1 MGWTLC
7 INELERYDWSGYS
20 IVVHSAHN
28 EIENQ
33 NNTGLQYAE
42 ARYNYLLGYARGKQG
57 VEHIV
62 CRVIVVIP
70 AYNEERTVGHVIRSV
85 RRNVH
90 IGMNRLI
97 LVVDDGSTDN
107 TVKAAIDAGVDI
119 VVNHASNA
127 GVCGAYETA
136 CHMSLEYGADIIC
149 SIDADGQFN
158 PSEIDR
164 LLEPIAQDEADVVI
178 GSRFLREDS
187 LTCVPTLNM
196 ITNCMIARVVSF
208 LMGARLHD
216 VESGFRAISKEAA
229 ESLELIGVGSFS
241 HDMLL
246 DLSSKGF
253 RIKEVPVS
261 VTYYRDRTSRVVKRL
276 LTYGLKSAISI
287 AVKVLTLKGILKHTH
302 KANVTAKVVHESVRA
317 VRSKEVQRLARII
330 HHE

>member
-1 MGWTLC
+1 M
-7 INELERYDWSGYS
+7 DDF
-20 IVVHSAHN
+20 
-28 EIENQ
+28 
-33 NNTGLQYAE
+33 
-42 ARYNYLLGYARGKQG
+42 
-57 VEHIV
+57 V

-70 AYNEERTVGHVIRSV
+70 AYNEERTVGHIIRRI
-85 RRNVH
+85 RRSVH

-107 TVKAAIDAGVDI
+107 TTKAAIDAGVD
-119 VVNHASNA
+119 VVVSHVYNA
-127 GVCGAYETA
+127 GVCCAYETA
-136 CHMSLEYGADIIC
+136 LQMSLEYGADIIC

-164 LLEPIAQDEADVVI
+164 LLEPIVQDEADVVI

-187 LTCVPTLNM
+187 LTSVPVLNR
-196 ITNCMIARVVSF
+196 ITNCMIARLVSF
-208 LMGARLHD
+208 LMGVRLHD

-261 VTYYRDRTSRVVKRL
+261 VTYYRNRISRVVKSL
-276 LTYGLKSAISI
+276 LKYGLKSAFSI
-287 AVKVLTLKGILKHTH
+287 AVKVLILKGILKQTP
-302 KANVTAKVVHESVRA
+302 KANFTAKVVHESVRA
-317 VRSKEVQRLARII
+317 IRSKEVQKSARII
-330 HHE
+330 YHE

>member
-1 MGWTLC
+1 MRRLEPRTRLFQSHQENYLC
-7 INELERYDWSGYS
+7 Q
-20 IVVHSAHN
+20 V
-28 EIENQ
+28 
-33 NNTGLQYAE
+33 TG
-42 ARYNYLLGYARGKQG
+42 ARHNYLLGYARGEQG
-57 VEHIV
+57 ADYIV

-85 RRNVH
+85 RRSVH
-90 IGMNRLI
+90 IGINHLI

-107 TVKAAIDAGVDI
+107 TTKAAIDAGVDI
-119 VVNHASNA
+119 LVSHVSNA

-136 CHMSLEYGADIIC
+136 WLMSLEYGADIIC

-187 LTCVPTLNM
+187 LTCIPTLNM
-196 ITNCMIARVVSF
+196 IANCMIARIVSF
-208 LMGARLHD
+208 LMGVRLHD

-253 RIKEVPVS
+253 RMKEVPGS
-261 VTYYRDRTSRVVKRL
+261 VTYYRNRTSRVVRSL
-276 LTYGLKSAISI
+276 LGYGLKSAFSI
-287 AVKVLTLKGILKHTH
+287 AIKVLTLKGVLKRTP
-302 KANVTAKVVHESVRA
+302 KMNITTKVVHESVRA
-317 VRSKEVQRLARII
+317 VQSKEVQRLARII
-330 HHE
+330 HQE

>member
-1 MGWTLC
+1 M
-7 INELERYDWSGYS
+7 
-20 IVVHSAHN
+20 
-28 EIENQ
+28 
-33 NNTGLQYAE
+33 
-42 ARYNYLLGYARGKQG
+42 
-57 VEHIV
+57 

-85 RRNVH
+85 RRSVH
-90 IGMNRLI
+90 IGMNHLI

-107 TVKAAIDAGVDI
+107 TTKAAIDAGVDI
-119 VVNHASNA
+119 VVSHVCNA

-136 CHMSLEYGADIIC
+136 CHMALEYGADIIC

-158 PSEIDR
+158 PSEIDM
-164 LLEPIAQDEADVVI
+164 LLEPITQDEADVVI

-196 ITNCMIARVVSF
+196 ITNCMIARIVSF
-208 LMGARLHD
+208 LMGVRLHD

-253 RIKEVPVS
+253 RIREVPVS
-261 VTYYRDRTSRVVKRL
+261 VTYYRNRTSRVIRSL
-276 LTYGLKSAISI
+276 LRYGLKSAFSI
-287 AVKVLTLKGILKHTH
+287 AIKVLTLKGVLKQTP
-302 KANVTAKVVHESVRA
+302 KTNITAKVVHESVRA